1 MTESIESAST
11 EAFEHAIDDYISWAV
26 DWDGSLPA
34 DVFFGVW
41 ADLQHEKKPLE
52 IHARIVQGQ
61 LQFTSPVEGAIK
73 VADNSIYLEDGRQLV
88 IQLQAAA

>member
-1 MTESIESAST
+1 MTETIERASSDVF
-11 EAFEHAIDDYISWAV
+11 AQVLDDYISWAA
-26 DWDGSLPA
+26 DWDGSLPP

-52 IHARIVQGQ
+52 IHARIVHGQ

>member
-1 MTESIESAST
+1 MIETIESTST
-11 EAFEHAIDDYISWAV
+11 EAFEQVLSDYVSWAA
-26 DWDGSLPA
+26 DWDGSLPP

-52 IHARIVQGQ
+52 IHARIVHGQ
-61 LQFTSPVEGAIK
+61 LQFTSPIEGAIK
-73 VADNSIYLEDGRQLV
+73 VIDNSIYLEDGRQLV